1 MYRLAGLILLLVML
15 SACTTESSSNIKNFE
30 GSTTVST
37 KFDPELAA
45 RKRVA
50 AAQLYLQRNNLERAK
65 FHLDRAYEHKDD
77 YPDLHF
83 TLGYYYQIAKNYDL
97 ADKSFRRAIRLDNK
111 NAEYKNGYGQFLC
124 VIQKYQEADEYFRMA
139 INDRTYSNTAQAL
152 VNAGTCKA
160 RQDKLDEAVDYY
172 RRALNINAKLPA
184 ALLEMAQ
191 YEYNQE
197 RYGRAVQYLERFREV
212 SSHIPRSLWLGLR
225 AEYKLGNKDAVSSYA
240 LQLENIYPDSAETI
254 EYLNSREQWQ

>member
-1 MYRLAGLILLLVML
+1 MYKLAGLIFMMVLL

-37 KFDPELAA
+37 KFDPVLAA
-45 RKRVA
+45 QKRVS

-83 TLGYYYQIAKNYDL
+83 TLGYYYQMAKNYDL
-97 ADKSFRRAIRLDNK
+97 ADKSFKRAIRLDGD

-124 VIQKYQEADEYFRMA
+124 ITEEFEKADEYFKQA

-160 RQDKLDEAVDYY
+160 RQNKLDEAVDYY

-191 YEYNQE
+191 YEFNQG
-197 RYGRAVQYLERFREV
+197 RYARTVQYLERFREV
-212 SSHIPRSLWLGLR
+212 SPHIPRSLWLGLR
-225 AEYKLGNKDAVSSYA
+225 AEHKLGNKDAVSSYA
-240 LQLENIYPDSAETI
+240 LKLENLYPDSAETI